1 MPQIRFT
8 APEHATACP
17 LEALDASQLEVVRAG
32 VERHMQVLGA
42 PGTGKTTA
50 LVRLAAA
57 AFSDGFAP
65 DQVLVL
71 APTRQAAAQLSA
83 LIDAEVSQVSTGG
96 VVRTLGSLAFEV
108 LRARALELSEAPPRL
123 LTGGEQDRLLA
134 DLLTG
139 YASGQVAGRLPQ
151 WPEGITEEVL
161 RLRGFRTEVRE
172 LLARTLELD
181 VSPQRLREIARTAG
195 RADWAAAADL
205 FDDYFEI
212 KAATPGLAEAFD
224 TGELVGRAAALLQR
238 DPHVLGQVR
247 LVLIDDAQEHTR
259 AVLPVLRA
267 LVSRGAT
274 LVTFGNPDQ
283 ATNGFRGGQAA
294 FAATLHHELGLD
306 AHTVVL
312 ETSHRLHGA
321 LALACASVSDHVGVA
336 QAGSQRAALVAAG
349 GDSAPVGI
357 EARAYSDGIDEV
369 TDVAS
374 LLRSRHIDLD
384 VPWQQ
389 MAVITRSSAGLAEL
403 SRDLAAAGV
412 PVAVA
417 GVAGPLRDEAVNL
430 DLLTVVAVG
439 LGLTPLDAATAQRL
453 LTGFVGGLDA
463 VGLRRVRR
471 LLREREL
478 RDGGQRHADELL
490 VAALREG
497 VPDEGRSAV
506 SPLLRRVN
514 RLHEVLT
521 EVQVQGEEQAAA
533 VDLLWS
539 AWHAAAVADQWRQQ
553 ALGSGVQAVDANR
566 RLDAVV
572 ALFTAAQRHVERQP
586 DASAAE
592 FVTQQLDQRVPE
604 DSLAHTGRRAAVH
617 LGTPTSVIGQ
627 QFDTVVVLGLQD
639 GLWPNTR
646 VRNTL
651 LGADDLVDHVCGTV
665 DVDRRITTLHDEL
678 RLLVQALSRAQRHL
692 RLTTIVDEDNAPS
705 LAFRLMHQVVELVD
719 HVPDDLGAYTLRGLV
734 GALRRRLNGH
744 PDDTTAAAALATL
757 AAAEVPGAAVADWNG
772 LAEPSTTADLTDIA
786 GGELVRVS
794 PSKLETFDRD
804 PLLWFLQHVG
814 ASDRST
820 QAGIGTLVHA
830 AFERAGREHLRDLGP
845 LVEVVRAR
853 WGELDFETPWQARL
867 QLDRATEMLQRTV
880 DYLREAEGQ
889 GWRAL
894 EAEQGFATTF
904 DIVEMR
910 GSIDRI
916 ESDGQRLR
924 IIDLKTGRRI
934 SQEDAEEHL
943 QLRAYQVAWAEGALA
958 DLPAEQLA
966 QAALLFVGD
975 GPKGHA
981 LVAQSHLDG
990 QALAEAEKQIIALAH
1005 GMAGSS
1011 FPADLGA
1018 TLRGAGRPALTYI
1031 HTRGEITWPV

>member
-8 APEHATACP
+8 APRRVTACP
-17 LEALDASQLEVVRAG
+17 LESLDATQLEVVRGGAD
-32 VERHMQVLGA
+32 RHQRVLGA

-50 LVRLAAA
+50 LVRLAAR
-57 AFSDGFAP
+57 AFADGLEP

-83 LIDAEVSQVSTGG
+83 LIDVEVSRVSTGG

-108 LRARALELSEAPPRL
+108 LRARALELGQAPPRL

-134 DLLTG
+134 DLLAG
-139 YASGQVAGRLPQ
+139 YASGQVAGRLPA
-151 WPEGITEEVL
+151 WPEGITDDVL
-161 RLRGFRTEVRE
+161 RLRGFRTELRE
-172 LLARTLELD
+172 LLARTLELG
-181 VSPQRLREIARTAG
+181 VSPQRLREIARARR
-195 RADWAAAADL
+195 RADWAAAADV
-205 FDDYFEI
+205 FDDYFEV

-238 DPHVLGQVR
+238 DPRVLGRVR

-267 LVSRGAT
+267 LIDRGAA
-274 LVTFGNPDQ
+274 LATFGNPDQ

-312 ETSHRLHGA
+312 STSHRLQGA
-321 LALACASVSDHVGVA
+321 LARACASIGDHIGA
-336 QAGSQRAALVAAG
+336 ARAGEQRAALARAGEAA
-349 GDSAPVGI
+349 ARTGI
-357 EARAYSDGIDEV
+357 EARAYADSTDEV
-369 TDVAS
+369 DDVAS
-374 LLRSRHIDLD
+374 LLRSRHLDLD
-384 VPWQQ
+384 VPWPQ

-439 LGLTPLDAATAQRL
+439 LGLVALDAETARRL

-478 RDGGQRHADELL
+478 REGGQRHADELM

-497 VPDEGRSAV
+497 VPDEGASAV

-514 RLHEVLT
+514 HLQRVLV
-521 EVQVQGEEQAAA
+521 EVQVQGEAQAAA
-533 VDLLWS
+533 VDLLWIV
-539 AWHAAAVADQWRQQ
+539 WRAAGVADQWQRQ

-572 ALFTAAQRHVERQP
+572 ALFTAAERHAERQP

-651 LGADDLVDHVCGTV
+651 LGADDLVDEVCGTV

-678 RLLVQALSRAQRHL
+678 RLLVQAVSRARSHL
-692 RLTTIVDEDNAPS
+692 RMTAVIDEDNAPS
-705 LAFRLMHQVVELVD
+705 LAFRLMHQTVDLVD
-719 HVPDDLGAYTLRGLV
+719 HVPDALGAYTLRGLV

-744 PDDTTAAAALATL
+744 PDDAEAAAALATL
-757 AAAEVPGAAVADWNG
+757 AAAEVPGAPVADWNG
-772 LAEPSTTADLTDIA
+772 LADPSSTADLVDVA

-794 PSKLETFDRD
+794 PSKLETFQRD
-804 PLLWFLQHVG
+804 PLLWFLQQVG
-814 ASDRST
+814 AGDRSV
-820 QAGIGTLVHA
+820 QAGVGTLVHA
-830 AFERAGREHLRDLGP
+830 AFERAGREGLRDLGP
-845 LVEVVRAR
+845 LAEVVRSR
-853 WGELDFETPWQARL
+853 WQELDFETSWQSRL
-867 QLDRATEMLQRTV
+867 QFDRATEMLQRTV
-880 DYLREAEGQ
+880 DYLREAEAQ

-916 ESDGQRLR
+916 ESDGRQLR

-934 SQEDAEEHL
+934 TQEEAEDHL
-943 QLRAYQVAWAEGALA
+943 QLRAYQVAWAQQALPG
-958 DLPAEQLA
+958 LPAEQLA
-966 QAALLFVGD
+966 QAALLFVGE
-975 GPKGHA
+975 GPKKHS
-981 LVAQSHLDG
+981 LVTQSRLDAA
-990 QALAEAEKQIIALAH
+990 ALAEAERQIVALAH
-1005 GMAGSS
+1005 GMAGCA

-1018 TLRGAGRPALTYI
+1018 TLNGAGRPSLTHI
-1031 HTRGEITWPV
+1031 HTRGEITWPA